1 MASLQESGIP
11 WTEAFARKLQGGAQ
25 LVAPTI
31 NCALV
36 FGVGP
41 QDLDGVHDHV
51 PHVSWQVFAM
61 SKVGRR
67 AGASEPSATC
77 CASYHAPHVVWQVS
91 AMSKVSW

>member
-1 MASLQESGIP
+1 MRDGV
-11 WTEAFARKLQGGAQ
+11 Q

-61 SKVGRR
+61 SKVLQ
-67 AGASEPSATC
+67 AL
-77 CASYHAPHVVWQVS
+77 
-91 AMSKVSW
+91 